1 MKHRFVSIG
10 LCIMLFIVFVSF
22 AEETNLQN
30 LIEILF
36 PVPSPTGYEEP
47 LVETVMGILPQGLDI
62 KRDNLGGLYVS
73 WGKNGAGPALCTPLD
88 EAGYFV
94 SGINPEGYLT
104 LDRAVYLP
112 SLADSFNRGHPM
124 IVWTGKG
131 PVEGVW
137 TVPSVHILTAEM
149 RKEMTETPALEMALL
164 DIGASSAE
172 EARAKGVEMLDA
184 VTPWREITNLVGT
197 EMAGQALGG
206 KVCAALLVDLAQV
219 LRRARI
225 PDAEF
230 VWMAQTKFMAR
241 RARPPIAMGAL
252 RASRE
257 IESKEVVV
265 IDIFPC
271 DQEGQRGIQTGK
283 GPVLVYRTDKVNKM
297 VNRIKDLAQSKGLP
311 IQEAQDYESPLIAPF
326 IETHE
331 EIAGLFLPVR
341 LASTPSEIVDFK
353 DVESLKTFLLAIFQK
368 GRSR

>member
-1 MKHRFVSIG
+1 MKSRILSAG
-10 LCIMLFIVFVSF
+10 LGITLLVFVSF
-22 AEETNLQN
+22 AEETDLQN
-30 LIEILF
+30 LIETIF

-47 LVETVMGILPQGLDI
+47 LVETIKGILPQGLDI

-73 WGKNGAGPALCTPLD
+73 WGKNGAGPAVCAPLD

-112 SLADSFNRGHPM
+112 PLADSFNRGHPM
-124 IVWTGKG
+124 IVWTEKG

-164 DIGASSAE
+164 DIGASSKR

-184 VTPWREITNLVGT
+184 VTPWREITHLAGT

-206 KVCAALLVDLAQV
+206 KVCAALLLDMARA
-219 LRRARI
+219 LRSARVQ
-225 PDAEF
+225 DAEF

-257 IESKEVVV
+257 IETKEVVV
-265 IDIFPC
+265 VDIYPC
-271 DQEGQRGIQTGK
+271 DQEGQRSIKTGQ
-283 GPVLVYRTDKVNKM
+283 GPVLVFHAEKVNKI
-297 VNRIKDLAQSKGLP
+297 VNKIKDLARLKGLS
-311 IQEAQDYESPLIAPF
+311 IQEALDYNSPLVNPF
-326 IETHE
+326 LDTHE
-331 EIAGLFLPVR
+331 ESAGLFLPVR
-341 LASTPSEIVDFK
+341 FASTPSEIVDFK
-353 DVESLKTFLLAIFQK
+353 DVESLKTFLLAIFQE
-368 GRSR
+368 GGSR